1 MGAKHALPMVNAAL
15 LAVATTAPAWSE
27 TIQVMV
33 DKLVFTP
40 AEVNAKVG
48 DTIEWVNRDILAHTA
63 TVKGGMEVMIPVKK
77 TVRLTPQK
85 AEAIDYYC
93 RFHPNMKGR
102 ITVSAP

>member
-1 MGAKHALPMVNAAL
+1 MRAKYALAAAAAAML
-15 LAVATTAPAWSE
+15 VATSVPAWAE

-48 DTIEWVNRDILAHTA
+48 DTIEWVSRDILAHTA
-63 TVKGGMEVMIPVKK
+63 TVKGGMEVMIPARK
-77 TVRLTPQK
+77 TGRVTLRK